1 MANTS
6 GPTQEKRR
14 RERSRQESKQQK
26 DADRE
31 VRKEQKK
38 LRLEN
43 LKPGEDPDLVGI
55 VAGPQASPDEEDEPR
70 GI

>member
-14 RERSRQESKQQK
+14 RERARQEMKAEK
-26 DADRE
+26 DRDRAI
-31 VRKEQKK
+31 RKEQKK
-38 LRLEN
+38 LRDESL
-43 LKPGEDPDLVGI
+43 LPGEDPDLAGI
-55 VAGPQASPDEEDEPR
+55 IAGPQERIEEDEPR